1 MAKSRVWRIW
11 TPAALAVLGLSVA
24 ACGGAT
30 PTPTPAPTPTP
41 DSAPAPTTT
50 PAETPAWG
58 LAATPTPTP
67 ASAEAPDT
75 APASPESPTA
85 TPTAAPTEAPTDP
98 PTATPAPTPDAP
110 ADAPFER
117 GTGDVEGVVFVVG
130 EGSEATFS
138 VGEVLANVSL
148 PDYEAVMR
156 TTGLS
161 GEVRLDGGASLVTVD
176 LHSMTSDYEF
186 RDRYVQRQMF
196 PEQRMASV
204 AFGDLTPL
212 PAGFTDGEPAE
223 AEATGV
229 LGINGLEVP
238 LVFAIEARDDGDI
251 VYVVGRSTF
260 TWQQIDE
267 PVPTARSV
275 VSVEDEVRVEVLLAL
290 TPQPAS

>member
-1 MAKSRVWRIW
+1 MKLSLRRARVPILIAVPVLAAFLALSACSEFGDP
-11 TPAALAVLGLSVA
+11 TPTLAP
-24 ACGGAT
+24 GAPTSTPEPPVTPVVGT
-30 PTPTPAPTPTP
+30 PTPTLTPTP
-41 DSAPAPTTT
+41 NT
-50 PAETPAWG
+50 PAETPDAPP
-58 LAATPTPTP
+58 APTP
-67 ASAEAPDT
+67 
-75 APASPESPTA
+75 
-85 TPTAAPTEAPTDP
+85 PTAAPTEAPLDP
-98 PTATPAPTPDAP
+98 PTATPTPMP